1 MIPLFVFRETCESLV
16 REARRVAPM
25 AAGIMWGVASV
36 FILAAIAN
44 GFERSQRQVIEAFG
58 DSFMLLRLNK
68 PAHGKGDPRAQKQ
81 ILIDREDMERIRANS
96 SAIEAISPKGF
107 IWFSRAFYGEN
118 DGRLSFVGVDP
129 EYNTICNV
137 PLEPG
142 SRWITQDDIEQ
153 ELPVVVIGSQA
164 AKDLFQGAP
173 AIGEKI
179 QVSIGESFDRRSNRS
194 DRTRIQSQRSG
205 SRFSGSNP
213 SNETERKAQLRE
225 LTVIGVIKDL
235 ELTDEFYVSNKGVGF
250 IPYPVFE
257 RLEEKGAGF
266 MVMKPRSFEV
276 KDLALA
282 EVTAALADR
291 YHFAADDQNIV
302 LPYFDALERG
312 RKIDSV
318 FGGVKLFLGA
328 VGVLILLLGAVGVA
342 NVVLMSVTARTFEFG
357 LKRALGCHRGWIFVQ
372 IFLEAT
378 VVCVM
383 SGVFG
388 FLMGLTT
395 VAGVNDL
402 ADMGLLPLPKGF
414 ARPIADLSAATI
426 PGMILLAVTLC
437 AALWPAWRAVRSDPV
452 TALRGGAL

>member
-1 MIPLFVFRETCESLV
+1 MLFFFVIRETIESLI

-25 AAGIMWGVASV
+25 AAGIIWGVASV

-81 ILIDREDMERIRANS
+81 ILIDQDDMERIRENAT
-96 SAIEAISPKGF
+96 AIDAISPKGF
-107 IWFSRAFYGEN
+107 IWFSRSYYGEQ
-118 DGRLSFVGVDP
+118 DSRVSFVGVDP
-129 EYNTICNV
+129 EYNRICNV

-142 SRWITQDDIEQ
+142 SRWITETDIEQ
-153 ELPVVVIGSQA
+153 ELPVVVIGPQVA
-164 AKDLFQGAP
+164 QDLFQGQP
-173 AIGEKI
+173 AIGERI
-179 QVSIGESFDRRSNRS
+179 LVSIGESFDRRSSRG
-194 DRTRIQSQRSG
+194 DRTRIQGQRRGSQ
-205 SRFSGSNP
+205 FSGGNP
-213 SNETERKAQLRE
+213 QNETERKAQLRE
-225 LTVIGVIKDL
+225 FTVIGVIKSL
-235 ELTDEFYVSNKGVGF
+235 ELTDEFYVSNKQVGF

-266 MVMKPRSFEV
+266 MVMKPKSYDHRE
-276 KDLALA
+276 
-282 EVTAALADR
+282 AALADVRSALAER
-291 YHFAADDQNIV
+291 YHFDAEDKNTV

-318 FGGVKLFLGA
+318 FTGVKLFLGA

-357 LKRALGCHRGWIFVQ
+357 LKRALGCHRGWIFLQ
-372 IFLEAT
+372 IFLEASI
-378 VVCVM
+378 VCVM
-383 SGVFG
+383 SGVLG
-388 FLMGLTT
+388 FLMGLST

-402 ADMGLLPLPKGF
+402 ADLGFLPLPKGF

-426 PGMILLAVTLC
+426 PGIILLVVTLC

-452 TALRGGAL
+452 AALRGGAL